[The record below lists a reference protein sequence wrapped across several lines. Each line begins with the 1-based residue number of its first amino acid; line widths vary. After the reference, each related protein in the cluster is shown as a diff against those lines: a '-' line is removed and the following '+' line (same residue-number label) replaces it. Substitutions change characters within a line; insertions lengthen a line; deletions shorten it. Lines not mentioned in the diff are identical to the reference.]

1 MNIKE
6 LNLIGFGKFNNKI
19 IELEEGI
26 NIIYGENEAGKS
38 TIHNFINGMFY
49 GFLRP
54 YVKRTLYL
62 EDHTKYNPWEGQN
75 YSGIIRF
82 VDDNK
87 DYRIE
92 RTFTKGNEGTI
103 VLLEDTG
110 EDITRDI
117 DNGNRGRVLQPGFQF
132 FGFND
137 TVYSNTISVGQLR
150 SKTEKDLANEI
161 RDKLVNIST
170 TLDDD
175 LSVEKSLDYLDKELK
190 KIGTTRA
197 TTSLYGRTKIK
208 LEEFN
213 SKRKSILKLKEEY
226 SELLN
231 RDIEFEKKLEDKE
244 KELLLLKE
252 KLNKAIILEKYKT
265 YKEGKLLQ
273 NEIIDLQEKSKEY
286 EKYKDLSKEDYEIA
300 RDLYNEIN
308 FLNKEEKELNTS
320 IIEVKNRLEEL
331 ESERNKNIKINEN
344 ISVDYMRFES
354 YEEEKNDKIY
364 KDNSNQ
370 IEFIKRDYKDTL
382 KSKKLC
388 IGVSILS
395 IIIFLSSMI
404 MVTLGYPSIIL
415 RINIISIPL
424 LIFMILGIRK
434 LDIKLKDIK
443 EEKDKIRIDE
453 EKRLKK
459 IKKLED
465 EQKGILRRY
474 NIDSK
479 LELKKLYDE
488 NHLISLKNKNREE
501 SNKEN
506 KSRKEKYSNKIE
518 DIRLEIKEKR
528 TILNKILERNLS
540 SDLKELKAGL
550 EKQIAYN
557 NMILDMKNK
566 QDLLE
571 KILGDFTLD
580 NLKKDLDNYTQDLEI
595 INNDMDI
602 EEIKIEIDNK
612 RSNISNIKMKK
623 VAIEER
629 QRNLNKDISQ
639 LVEINEEIQR
649 KEDLINKLDSKR
661 ASLEMAI
668 ESIKSISKDIH
679 REFAPFINK
688 KVGRIIKGITD
699 NKYEGIRI
707 DENLDMGVINPITRE
722 IISIDN
728 LSGGTIDQLYFA
740 LRFGIIDSINDKKLP
755 LILDDCFI
763 QYDDYRLKNILKF
776 LINESENR
784 QIILFTCH
792 NREKEILNNE
802 DIDFN
807 MISLS

>member
-1 MNIKE
+1 
-6 LNLIGFGKFNNKI
+6 
-19 IELEEGI
+19 
-26 NIIYGENEAGKS
+26 
-38 TIHNFINGMFY
+38 
-49 GFLRP
+49 
-54 YVKRTLYL
+54 
-62 EDHTKYNPWEGQN
+62 
-75 YSGIIRF
+75 
-82 VDDNK
+82 
-87 DYRIE
+87 
-92 RTFTKGNEGTI
+92 
-103 VLLEDTG
+103 
-110 EDITRDI
+110 
-117 DNGNRGRVLQPGFQF
+117 
-132 FGFND
+132 
-137 TVYSNTISVGQLR
+137 
-150 SKTEKDLANEI
+150 
-161 RDKLVNIST
+161 
-170 TLDDD
+170 
-175 LSVEKSLDYLDKELK
+175 
-190 KIGTTRA
+190 
-197 TTSLYGRTKIK
+197 
-208 LEEFN
+208 
-213 SKRKSILKLKEEY
+213 
-226 SELLN
+226 
-231 RDIEFEKKLEDKE
+231 
-244 KELLLLKE
+244 
-252 KLNKAIILEKYKT
+252 
-265 YKEGKLLQ
+265 
-273 NEIIDLQEKSKEY
+273 
-286 EKYKDLSKEDYEIA
+286 
-300 RDLYNEIN
+300 
-308 FLNKEEKELNTS
+308 
-320 IIEVKNRLEEL
+320 
-331 ESERNKNIKINEN
+331 
-344 ISVDYMRFES
+344 
-354 YEEEKNDKIY
+354 
-364 KDNSNQ
+364 
-370 IEFIKRDYKDTL
+370 
-382 KSKKLC
+382 
-388 IGVSILS
+388 
-395 IIIFLSSMI
+395 
-404 MVTLGYPSIIL
+404 
-415 RINIISIPL
+415 
-424 LIFMILGIRK
+424 K

-595 INNDMDI
+595 INNDIDI

-629 QRNLNKDISQ
+629 QRNLNKDITQ

-740 LRFGIIDSINDKKLP
+740 LRFGIIDSINDKK
-755 LILDDCFI
+755 
-763 QYDDYRLKNILKF
+763 
-776 LINESENR
+776 
-784 QIILFTCH
+784 
-792 NREKEILNNE
+792 
-802 DIDFN
+802 
-807 MISLS
+807 

>member
-1 MNIKE
+1 
-6 LNLIGFGKFNNKI
+6 
-19 IELEEGI
+19 
-26 NIIYGENEAGKS
+26 
-38 TIHNFINGMFY
+38 
-49 GFLRP
+49 
-54 YVKRTLYL
+54 
-62 EDHTKYNPWEGQN
+62 
-75 YSGIIRF
+75 
-82 VDDNK
+82 
-87 DYRIE
+87 
-92 RTFTKGNEGTI
+92 
-103 VLLEDTG
+103 
-110 EDITRDI
+110 
-117 DNGNRGRVLQPGFQF
+117 
-132 FGFND
+132 
-137 TVYSNTISVGQLR
+137 
-150 SKTEKDLANEI
+150 
-161 RDKLVNIST
+161 
-170 TLDDD
+170 
-175 LSVEKSLDYLDKELK
+175 
-190 KIGTTRA
+190 
-197 TTSLYGRTKIK
+197 
-208 LEEFN
+208 
-213 SKRKSILKLKEEY
+213 
-226 SELLN
+226 
-231 RDIEFEKKLEDKE
+231 
-244 KELLLLKE
+244 
-252 KLNKAIILEKYKT
+252 
-265 YKEGKLLQ
+265 
-273 NEIIDLQEKSKEY
+273 
-286 EKYKDLSKEDYEIA
+286 DLSKEDYEIA

-331 ESERNKNIKINEN
+331 ESERNKDIKINEN

-404 MVTLGYPSIIL
+404 MVTLEYPSIIL

-595 INNDMDI
+595 INNDIDI

-649 KEDLINKLDSKR
+649 
-661 ASLEMAI
+661 
-668 ESIKSISKDIH
+668 
-679 REFAPFINK
+679 
-688 KVGRIIKGITD
+688 
-699 NKYEGIRI
+699 
-707 DENLDMGVINPITRE
+707 
-722 IISIDN
+722 
-728 LSGGTIDQLYFA
+728 
-740 LRFGIIDSINDKKLP
+740 
-755 LILDDCFI
+755 
-763 QYDDYRLKNILKF
+763 
-776 LINESENR
+776 
-784 QIILFTCH
+784 
-792 NREKEILNNE
+792 
-802 DIDFN
+802 
-807 MISLS
+807 

>member
-1 MNIKE
+1 
-6 LNLIGFGKFNNKI
+6 
-19 IELEEGI
+19 
-26 NIIYGENEAGKS
+26 
-38 TIHNFINGMFY
+38 
-49 GFLRP
+49 
-54 YVKRTLYL
+54 
-62 EDHTKYNPWEGQN
+62 
-75 YSGIIRF
+75 
-82 VDDNK
+82 
-87 DYRIE
+87 
-92 RTFTKGNEGTI
+92 
-103 VLLEDTG
+103 
-110 EDITRDI
+110 
-117 DNGNRGRVLQPGFQF
+117 
-132 FGFND
+132 
-137 TVYSNTISVGQLR
+137 
-150 SKTEKDLANEI
+150 
-161 RDKLVNIST
+161 
-170 TLDDD
+170 
-175 LSVEKSLDYLDKELK
+175 
-190 KIGTTRA
+190 
-197 TTSLYGRTKIK
+197 
-208 LEEFN
+208 
-213 SKRKSILKLKEEY
+213 
-226 SELLN
+226 
-231 RDIEFEKKLEDKE
+231 
-244 KELLLLKE
+244 
-252 KLNKAIILEKYKT
+252 
-265 YKEGKLLQ
+265 
-273 NEIIDLQEKSKEY
+273 
-286 EKYKDLSKEDYEIA
+286 
-300 RDLYNEIN
+300 
-308 FLNKEEKELNTS
+308 
-320 IIEVKNRLEEL
+320 
-331 ESERNKNIKINEN
+331 
-344 ISVDYMRFES
+344 
-354 YEEEKNDKIY
+354 
-364 KDNSNQ
+364 
-370 IEFIKRDYKDTL
+370 
-382 KSKKLC
+382 
-388 IGVSILS
+388 
-395 IIIFLSSMI
+395 
-404 MVTLGYPSIIL
+404 
-415 RINIISIPL
+415 
-424 LIFMILGIRK
+424 
-434 LDIKLKDIK
+434 
-443 EEKDKIRIDE
+443 
-453 EKRLKK
+453 
-459 IKKLED
+459 
-465 EQKGILRRY
+465 
-474 NIDSK
+474 
-479 LELKKLYDE
+479 
-488 NHLISLKNKNREE
+488 
-501 SNKEN
+501 KEN

-595 INNDMDI
+595 INNDIDI

-639 LVEINEEIQR
+639 LVEINEEIKR